1 MFVRSV
7 QPGFVGLTSRWIFAV
22 HVGHFGLILKVG
34 HFGMETKTDLY
45 R

>member
-7 QPGFVGLTSRWIFAV
+7 QLGFVGLTSRWIVAV

-34 HFGMETKTDLY
+34 HFGVESQTDL
-45 R
+45 